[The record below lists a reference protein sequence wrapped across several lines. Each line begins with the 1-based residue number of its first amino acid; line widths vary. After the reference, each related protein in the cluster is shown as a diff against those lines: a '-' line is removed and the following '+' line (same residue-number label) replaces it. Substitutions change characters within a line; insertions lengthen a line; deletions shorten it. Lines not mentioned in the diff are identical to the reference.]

1 MNSITPARQSASDI
15 SRFLFG
21 QSRGGEMLEEFCA
34 SGLVDDA
41 DVQLSGVRRALIY
54 EFPWGFVAEHS
65 SRDRWKWNFFVQHVW
80 RTGTVEWWDE
90 FAAAHRLLVQPEV
103 AARQRPAGCAAQ
115 GLVFER
121 GQAAFAAA
129 TYNSLGCASP
139 ASAREWIGGRLLP
152 HLWPRVLK
160 TAIDRAHRARS
171 RSRAE

>member
-1 MNSITPARQSASDI
+1 MNSSTQARKSARDI

-21 QSRGGEMLEEFCA
+21 QSRGGEMLQEFCA

-41 DVQLSGVRRALIY
+41 DVRLSAVNRALIY
-54 EFPWGFVAEHS
+54 EFSWGFVAEHS
-65 SRDRWKWNFFVQHVW
+65 SRDRWKWNFYVQHVW
-80 RTGTVEWWDE
+80 RTGTVEWWEE

-103 AARQRPAGCAAQ
+103 AGSTVQ

-129 TYNSLGCASP
+129 TYNSLGCSSP
-139 ASAREWIGGRLLP
+139 ASARAWMGERLLP
-152 HLWPRVLK
+152 HLWPRVLE
-160 TAIDRAHRARS
+160 TTFDRVQRARS